1 MTLTLFV
8 FGTVDGNTGYI
19 RAWIGI
25 HVEREREKRV
35 EVVGYYRMR
44 FK

>member
-19 RAWIGI
+19 RAWMGI
-25 HVEREREKRV
+25 HGGGREREV
-35 EVVGYYRMR
+35 EVIIGRNT
-44 FK
+44 